1 MSILSA
7 LKAKGAKGKN
17 IEEAVKT
24 LPLNGGGSDNSIVIA
39 NVEIDDS
46 NNNAVTCDK
55 TYDELLELYNSGK
68 IIIAS
73 ILVAGSYFRC
83 FMAPS
88 LQVPVIC
95 GYGLAGN
102 AKSYSL
108 NIGSSSMFTSFTTK
122 LLEVSN

>member
-24 LPLNGGGSDNSIVIA
+24 LPIGGGSDSSIVIA
-39 NVEIDDS
+39 NVEIDTS

-68 IIIAS
+68 IIVAS
-73 ILVAGSYFRC
+73 ILFQGSYLMC
-83 FMAPS
+83 FMART
-88 LQVPVIC
+88 LQVPAIC

-102 AKSYSL
+102 AMSYSL